1 MIFQT
6 RSRRT
11 GVDNWYI
18 GLYDREGFVS
28 AVFHKRVTENGVNS
42 NISSLTREKSM
53 DLVLTILFMSHIIEQ
68 VQIEI
73 SSRDQFWFAMHKTV
87 CEPYNLSTHIIC
99 EGLYWFRRGFWS
111 LGSHSQLWDCV
122 TNLEIK
128 FKRRRKFSVRCL
140 MAAVGFWVSRSLDP
154 GIKLSGALF
163 LQSFEKKKEF
173 MKLLR
178 SEACHPASG

>member
-11 GVDNWYI
+11 GV
-18 GLYDREGFVS
+18 
-28 AVFHKRVTENGVNS
+28 NS
-42 NISSLTREKSM
+42 NISSSLREKSM
-53 DLVLTILFMSHIIEQ
+53 DLVLTILCMSHIIEQ
-68 VQIEI
+68 VQIKI

-87 CEPYNLSTHIIC
+87 CEPYNLYTHIIC

-163 LQSFEKKKEF
+163 LQSFEKKIEF

>member
-140 MAAVGFWVSRSLDP
+140 IVAAVG
-154 GIKLSGALF
+154 
-163 LQSFEKKKEF
+163 
-173 MKLLR
+173 LR
-178 SEACHPASG
+178 SSVA